1 MKKLILKYC
10 LALVNL
16 YGIVS
21 IERVV
26 NTYNMQN
33 MADVS
38 ASELEGIVNAN
49 REYLRENMVMVQNDD
64 LVAMEIIILGD
75 YDREKGYKGDKPY
88 YIPEREEL
96 LRYVNYTYFERTKPY
111 INLVGFLYDL
121 YKDRYK
127 AEELANDIRIYCKSV
142 EGRKNLSF
150 LFEENDFMI
159 KNKKDADELMELIED
174 LADNT
179 RMWANNGF
187 TPNEIE
193 ERN

>member
-64 LVAMEIIILGD
+64 LVAMEIIMLGD

-96 LRYVNYTYFERTKPY
+96 LKYVNYTYFERTKPY

-159 KNKKDADELMELIED
+159 KNKKDADELMELIEN